1 MTNISSVMY
10 WEEIKSIA
18 VSVFEETMAY
28 HDNDIDSA
36 EDHFNDNLHETIDG
50 HQWVIYNHYNLNV
63 LQHASNPEAMID
75 SMGAEEA
82 GLVLADRGLSGL
94 HNALTYWAMYEDAQ
108 SELQDLID
116 NYEPEGEEGEE

>member
-1 MTNISSVMY
+1 MY

-18 VSVFEETMAY
+18 LAVFEETMSE

-36 EDHFNDNLHETIDG
+36 EDHFYDNLHETLDG
-50 HQWVIYNHYNLNV
+50 HSWVIYNHYNLEV

-82 GLVLADRGLSGL
+82 GIVLADRGLAGL

-116 NYEPEGEEGEE
+116 DYEPEEQDYNESEEGEE